1 MSRQL
6 DSAEWILNCTGLVRV
21 RYASEKNPIFADE
34 EKLAA
39 EDFRQRFDSI
49 EAGCHKSVDPD
60 AHYQSLSTIGLNFSG
75 PFKSLVG
82 VKRGHFKSRC
92 ELKIPDTKAM
102 MPKNFEFPHV
112 IHPSTLDCIIQMGL
126 AGATPA
132 EEELTVGLI
141 PTSIEHF
148 YISKKVPSSAGELL
162 HGVAAIENE
171 GFEHAQGSFIVFDD
185 TWTAPVVSFQGI
197 KSTALRHGELGF
209 AQAA

>member
-75 PFKSLVG
+75 PF
-82 VKRGHFKSRC
+82 
-92 ELKIPDTKAM
+92 KIPDTKAM